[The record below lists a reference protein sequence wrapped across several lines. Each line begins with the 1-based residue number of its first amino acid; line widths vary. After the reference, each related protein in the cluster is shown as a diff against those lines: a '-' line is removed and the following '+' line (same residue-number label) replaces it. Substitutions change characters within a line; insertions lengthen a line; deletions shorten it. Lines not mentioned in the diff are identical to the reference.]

1 MNLISIATLVI
12 ITFGTCFNA
21 IRWQRIAQ
29 REHYIPG
36 YITKFYFRWVRS
48 RGLNRFILF
57 ITLVLCII
65 SLFFAYI
72 PIIISVI
79 NIYTPV
85 GLSLKSRTSKVD
97 KTERLNRV
105 TYCYYFLVVLVSIFS
120 YTLGYG
126 YFLALAANMFS
137 YFIFDQALRL
147 MFNYEKNKSR
157 PFINDASK
165 KLNSNAIPVIGI
177 TGSYSK
183 TTTKNVLAKI
193 LDESNNVFV
202 TPESYNNRL
211 GIAKAINEGFNDDHE
226 LAIIEMGTYS
236 NGEIREICS
245 WVRPHVSVITGI
257 APVHLERM
265 KSLENILDAKSEI
278 VELAGSVVINGDD
291 EMLLNEARL
300 WTNQKNVYDC
310 SITSREAT
318 VCVEYQNGKHDI
330 YVANNLLGSVNGP
343 KLLQLSISLSIGV
356 MLALDLDVRKYLNKL
371 DSLDK
376 SKHRQNILKSDLGH
390 TIIDNS
396 FNSNPM
402 GIEYSLETLQELGS
416 EGSVRYLVTPG
427 MVELGS
433 DQYAI
438 NYAFALE
445 ASQVVDKAL
454 IVGKTNKNSLKAGFQ
469 ENDVDYEIFQNRDEA
484 VNYLNSVVKSEDIV
498 LYEND
503 LPDHY
508 P

>member
-1 MNLISIATLVI
+1 MNLVDILTLALITIATCINSV
-12 ITFGTCFNA
+12 
-21 IRWQRIAQ
+21 RWERIAQ
-29 REHYIPG
+29 REHYIPS
-36 YITKFYFRWVRS
+36 YVSKFYFRWVRS
-48 RGLNRFILF
+48 RGLNRFIFF
-57 ITLVLCII
+57 ITLILCIL
-65 SLFFAYI
+65 SLYLRYV
-72 PIIISVI
+72 PILICAVNLI
-79 NIYTPV
+79 TPI
-85 GLSLKSRTSKVD
+85 GLSFKPRTSKVE
-97 KTERLNRV
+97 KTERLKRAS
-105 TYCYYFLVVLVSIFS
+105 YLYFFLVIFISLASFTRSGYLV
-120 YTLGYG
+120 
-126 YFLALAANMFS
+126 ALAANMFS
-137 YFIFDQALRL
+137 YFIYDQSLRL
-147 MFNYEKNKSR
+147 LYKFEKNKSR
-157 PFINDASK
+157 HFVNDASK
-165 KLNSNAIPVIGI
+165 KLNSVQIPVIGI

-183 TTTKNVLAKI
+183 TTTKNVLAQI
-193 LDESNNVFV
+193 LGISNNVFV

-211 GIAKAINEGFNDDHE
+211 GIAKSINENFQDDQE

-291 EMLLNEARL
+291 EMLLTEARL

-318 VCVEYQNGKHDI
+318 VCVEYEDGKHDI
-330 YVANNLLGSVNGP
+330 YVANNLLGSINGP

-356 MLALDLDVRKYLNKL
+356 MLALDLDIREYINNL
-371 DSLDK
+371 DTLDK

-416 EGSVRYLVTPG
+416 EESVRYLVTPG

>member
-1 MNLISIATLVI
+1 MNLVSLITLLI
-12 ITFGTCFNA
+12 LTITTCING

-36 YITKFYFRWVRS
+36 YVTKFYFRWVKS

-72 PIIISVI
+72 PVIISVI
-79 NIYTPV
+79 NIFTPV
-85 GLSLKSRTSKVD
+85 GLSFKSRTSTVEI
-97 KTERLNRV
+97 TERLNRV
-105 TYCYYFLVVLVSIFS
+105 TYFYYFLVVVVSIFS

-137 YFIFDQALRL
+137 FIIFDQALRFT
-147 MFNYEKNKSR
+147 FNYEKNKSR
-157 PFINDASK
+157 PFVNEASK
-165 KLNSNAIPVIGI
+165 KLNSKAIPVIGI

-183 TTTKNVLAKI
+183 TTTKNI
-193 LDESNNVFV
+193 LFNILETSNNVFV

-211 GIAKAINEGFNDDHE
+211 GIAKSINEGFKDNHE

-245 WVRPHVSVITGI
+245 WVRPHISVITGI

-310 SITSREAT
+310 SITTREAT
-318 VCVEYQNGKHDI
+318 VCVEYENGKHNI
-330 YVANNLLGSVNGP
+330 YVANILMGSINGP

-356 MLALDLDVRKYLNKL
+356 LLALDLDIRKYINEV

-402 GIEYSLETLQELGS
+402 GIQYSLETLQELGTDES
-416 EGSVRYLVTPG
+416 NRYLVTPG

-445 ASQVVDKAL
+445 ASQVIDKAL
-454 IVGKTNKNSLKAGFQ
+454 IVGKTNKNSLKIGFQ
-469 ENDVDYEIFQNRDEA
+469 ESNVDYEIFSNRDEA
-484 VNYLNSVVKSEDIV
+484 VIYLNSVIKSEDIV

>member
-1 MNLISIATLVI
+1 
-12 ITFGTCFNA
+12 
-21 IRWQRIAQ
+21 
-29 REHYIPG
+29 
-36 YITKFYFRWVRS
+36 
-48 RGLNRFILF
+48 
-57 ITLVLCII
+57 
-65 SLFFAYI
+65 
-72 PIIISVI
+72 
-79 NIYTPV
+79 
-85 GLSLKSRTSKVD
+85 
-97 KTERLNRV
+97 
-105 TYCYYFLVVLVSIFS
+105 
-120 YTLGYG
+120 
-126 YFLALAANMFS
+126 
-137 YFIFDQALRL
+137 
-147 MFNYEKNKSR
+147 
-157 PFINDASK
+157 
-165 KLNSNAIPVIGI
+165 
-177 TGSYSK
+177 
-183 TTTKNVLAKI
+183 
-193 LDESNNVFV
+193 
-202 TPESYNNRL
+202 
-211 GIAKAINEGFNDDHE
+211 
-226 LAIIEMGTYS
+226 MGTYS

-416 EGSVRYLVTPG
+416 EESVRYLVTPG

>member
-1 MNLISIATLVI
+1 
-12 ITFGTCFNA
+12 
-21 IRWQRIAQ
+21 
-29 REHYIPG
+29 
-36 YITKFYFRWVRS
+36 
-48 RGLNRFILF
+48 
-57 ITLVLCII
+57 
-65 SLFFAYI
+65 
-72 PIIISVI
+72 
-79 NIYTPV
+79 
-85 GLSLKSRTSKVD
+85 
-97 KTERLNRV
+97 
-105 TYCYYFLVVLVSIFS
+105 
-120 YTLGYG
+120 
-126 YFLALAANMFS
+126 
-137 YFIFDQALRL
+137 
-147 MFNYEKNKSR
+147 
-157 PFINDASK
+157 
-165 KLNSNAIPVIGI
+165 
-177 TGSYSK
+177 
-183 TTTKNVLAKI
+183 
-193 LDESNNVFV
+193 
-202 TPESYNNRL
+202 
-211 GIAKAINEGFNDDHE
+211 
-226 LAIIEMGTYS
+226 
-236 NGEIREICS
+236 
-245 WVRPHVSVITGI
+245 
-257 APVHLERM
+257 
-265 KSLENILDAKSEI
+265 
-278 VELAGSVVINGDD
+278 
-291 EMLLNEARL
+291 MLLNEARL

-416 EGSVRYLVTPG
+416 EESVRYLGTPG
-427 MVELGS
+427 MGELGS

>member
-1 MNLISIATLVI
+1 MNLVSLITLLI
-12 ITFGTCFNA
+12 LTITTCING

-36 YITKFYFRWVRS
+36 YVTKFYFRWVKS

-72 PIIISVI
+72 PVIISVI
-79 NIYTPV
+79 NIFTPV
-85 GLSLKSRTSKVD
+85 GLSFKSRTSTVEI
-97 KTERLNRV
+97 TERLNRV
-105 TYCYYFLVVLVSIFS
+105 TYFYYFLVIVVSIFS

-137 YFIFDQALRL
+137 FIIFDQALRFT
-147 MFNYEKNKSR
+147 FNYEKNKSR
-157 PFINDASK
+157 PFVNEASK
-165 KLNSNAIPVIGI
+165 KLNSKAIPVIGI

-183 TTTKNVLAKI
+183 TTTKNI
-193 LDESNNVFV
+193 LFNILETSNNVFV

-211 GIAKAINEGFNDDHE
+211 GIAKSINEGFKDNHE

-245 WVRPHVSVITGI
+245 WVRPHISVITGI

-310 SITSREAT
+310 SITTREAT
-318 VCVEYQNGKHDI
+318 VCVEYENGKHNI
-330 YVANNLLGSVNGP
+330 YVANILMGSINGP

-356 MLALDLDVRKYLNKL
+356 LLALDLDIRKYINEV

-402 GIEYSLETLQELGS
+402 GIQYSLETLQELGTDES
-416 EGSVRYLVTPG
+416 NRYLVTPG

-445 ASQVVDKAL
+445 ASQVIDKAL
-454 IVGKTNKNSLKAGFQ
+454 IVGKTNKNSLKIGFQ
-469 ENDVDYEIFQNRDEA
+469 ESNVDYEIFSNRDEA
-484 VNYLNSVVKSEDIV
+484 VIYLNSVIKSEDIV